1 MSQTTN
7 SWETVNRVVYPVR
20 DASLTA
26 PLYVIKWTRPLIS
39 EAVFNTSER
48 RATLDFSHINSA
60 QFERLVRQGAAKA
73 AAMNV
78 SGSDAPFTI
87 DSRDALTVLSRGHV
101 SLCTF
106 FNAFPAGYWRRWTKV
121 REVRFEARVKGTGTL
136 TLFRSTGRGLFTP
149 VTSLEINAPNRART
163 VSAQVPLVNMMDG
176 GYVWFDAS
184 AGQGA
189 DDALTVSQAHWQVPS
204 ELSTATPRGTSA
216 DGDAKQRTS
225 LSVAITTFNR
235 PTYCRDQLRAL
246 SEATELRER
255 LDTIYCTDQG
265 TDLVSSQPDFEA
277 IAKDLGDQ
285 LRYIRQRNLGGSGGF
300 SRGMYETVKAGR
312 SDYTLVLDD
321 DAISEPEAILR
332 AMQFA
337 DYTTRPTIVGGGMLH
352 LDNRTIL
359 YSQGERM
366 NMNSMWMRPS
376 QGLKYNH
383 DFAAE
388 PLRDSPERH
397 RRIDEDFNGWW
408 MCLIPTAI
416 IEEIGLSLPIFIK
429 FDDMEYSL
437 RAKEHGYPT
446 VGLPGV
452 AVWHQAWHDKDP
464 ARTWEEY
471 FFQRNRWICALLH
484 CPHPTKRFL
493 FEMMYGDLN
502 VGMRLVYSALELR
515 HMGLR
520 DILRGPE
527 EIVASMPTK
536 LAEVRTVRGA
546 FDDAQSSDSLDDFP
560 EPASDV
566 PGIAARSKLSLT
578 ARGVADAVSA
588 LTAHGRR
595 GSGVDDERPATTIPA
610 TEELWESFHG
620 VSSALVTSPD
630 GSSAA
635 WLKRDS
641 DRFRAMMKEGGTLA
655 HHVYRE
661 WERLSAEY
669 RAADMASM
677 ETWEKLF
684 KES

>member
-1 MSQTTN
+1 
-7 SWETVNRVVYPVR
+7 VH
-20 DASLTA
+20 DASLTT
-26 PLYVIKWTRPLIS
+26 PLYVIKWTRPMIS
-39 EAVFNTSER
+39 EAVFNTDAR
-48 RATLDFSHINSA
+48 RSSVDLKHINSA

-73 AAMNV
+73 AAMNA

-87 DSRDALTVLSRGHV
+87 DSRDQLTVEARGHV

-106 FNAFPAGYWRRWTKV
+106 FNAFPAGYWRRWTSV
-121 REVRFEARVKGTGTL
+121 RTVRFEARVKGKGTL
-136 TLFRSTGRGLFTP
+136 TLFRSTGRGLFSP
-149 VTSLEINAPNRART
+149 VTSLEINAAARART
-163 VSAQVPLVNMMDG
+163 ISAQIPLTNMMDG
-176 GYVWFDAS
+176 GYVWFDAE
-184 AGQGA
+184 AGPGA
-189 DDALTVSQAHWQVPS
+189 EDSLTVSQAQWQVPT
-204 ELSTATPRGTSA
+204 E
-216 DGDAKQRTS
+216 AKTTGKNAKKPLTT

-246 SEATELRER
+246 SEATELRKR
-255 LDTIYCTDQG
+255 LDVIYCTDQG
-265 TDLVSSQPDFEA
+265 TDLVSSQADFDD
-277 IAKDLGDQ
+277 ISKDLGDQ
-285 LRYIRQRNLGGSGGF
+285 LRYLRQRNLGGSGGF
-300 SRGMYETVKAGR
+300 SRGMYETVKAGK
-312 SDYTLVLDD
+312 SNYTLLLDD

-337 DYTTRPTIVGGGMLH
+337 DYTVRPTIVGGGMLH

-366 NMNSMWMRPS
+366 NMSSMWMQPS

-408 MCLIPTAI
+408 MCLIPCSI
-416 IEEIGLSLPIFIK
+416 IEEIGLSLPVFIK

-437 RAKEHGYPT
+437 RAKEHGYST
-446 VGLPGV
+446 VCLPGV

-484 CPHPTKRFL
+484 ASRPNPRFL

-515 HMGLR
+515 HQGLR
-520 DILRGPE
+520 DILQGPDA
-527 EIVASMPTK
+527 IVESMPTK
-536 LAEVRTVRGA
+536 LAEVRKLRSQ
-546 FDDAQSSDSLDDFP
+546 FDDAHSSDSLDDFP
-560 EPASDV
+560 QPAADAH
-566 PGIAARSKLSLT
+566 GITPKSPLALKAQ
-578 ARGVADAVSA
+578 GVIGAVSA

-595 GSGVDDERPATTIPA
+595 GSGVEDERPQATIPA
-610 TEELWESFHG
+610 TEELWESFQG

-641 DRFRAMMKEGGTLA
+641 DLFRAMLAEGARLA
-655 HHVYRE
+655 HEVYRQ
-661 WERLSAEY
+661 WGRLAQEY
-669 RAADMASM
+669 RAADMAGFA
-677 ETWEKLF
+677 TWEKLF
-684 KES
+684 EED